1 MYNFT
6 IELDQTVKKP
16 LYMQIYEHIADEI
29 RNGRL
34 EENERVPS
42 KKALSAHLGVS
53 ANTVE
58 TAYEILAQEGYLR
71 PVPRSG

>member
-6 IELDQTVKKP
+6 IELDQTGKKP
-16 LYMQIYEHIADEI
+16 LYTQIYEHIADEI

-42 KKALSAHLGVS
+42 K
-53 ANTVE
+53 
-58 TAYEILAQEGYLR
+58 
-71 PVPRSG
+71 